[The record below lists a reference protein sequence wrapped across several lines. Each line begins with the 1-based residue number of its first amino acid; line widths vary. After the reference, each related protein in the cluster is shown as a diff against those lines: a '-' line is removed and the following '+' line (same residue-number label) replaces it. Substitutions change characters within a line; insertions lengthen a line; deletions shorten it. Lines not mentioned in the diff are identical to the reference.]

1 MNKFLSFLAGCGAGA
16 VVALLLTPKTGEEV
30 RDAIGDKVRE
40 GYDKVREGYDAV
52 SSEIE
57 RQGGVRGVVEKGV
70 EKGKNLAEMGRRRVN
85 ETIERGRSRI
95 NESVEA
101 GSDEYWRQRN
111 RDIAG
116 S

>member
-16 VVALLLTPKTGEEV
+16 VVAMLLTPKTGEEV
-30 RDAIGDKVRE
+30 RGAISDKVRE

-70 EKGKNLAEMGRRRVN
+70 EKGKNLAEMGRKRVN

>member
-16 VVALLLTPKTGEEV
+16 VVALLLTPSTGEEV
-30 RDAIGDKVRE
+30 RGAISDKVRE
-40 GYDKVREGYDAV
+40 GYGKVREGYDAV
-52 SSEIE
+52 SDELE
-57 RQGGVRGVVEKGV
+57 RQGGVRGVINKGV
-70 EKGKNLAEMGRRRVN
+70 EKGKNMAETGRRRVT
-85 ETIERGRSRI
+85 ETIERGRNRI